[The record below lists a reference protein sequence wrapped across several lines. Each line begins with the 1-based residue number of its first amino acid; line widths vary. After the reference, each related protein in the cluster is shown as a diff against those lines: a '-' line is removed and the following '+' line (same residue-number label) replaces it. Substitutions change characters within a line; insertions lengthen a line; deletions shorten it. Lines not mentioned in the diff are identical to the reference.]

1 MNMESAGRH
10 VACLCA
16 TGMRVLRLKSLATG
30 IRTLSY
36 DINSQVVPNQAD
48 PVQSHKS
55 VMTKEVLAMLE
66 PKSRETF
73 IDMTFGAGGHT
84 REILLAAEGVKVFG
98 LDRDPTAYHLA
109 VEMSKKFPDLP
120 RCLQEEGVTE
130 ESIDGILIDAGCSS
144 MQLDDPHRGFSLS
157 KNCPLDLRMDGERF
171 EDEMLTLQN
180 VQHKRYPKEPTGADV
195 INILDARSLAK
206 IFKVYGEEKHA
217 KKIAQAIIDA
227 RFMLQKITT
236 TSQLA
241 DLVANTLNHDF
252 RLDKLKRRSHSATK
266 VFQALR
272 IFVNNELNELNYA
285 MEVAFRYLRPGGRLV
300 VLTFHSLEDRIIK
313 QHMLGIDL
321 DEPLSPTLTQK
332 YKNAARWHSQGEMN
346 LILNKHWLP
355 INNKVIV
362 PTEEEVLQNARARSA
377 KLRAAKKL

>member
-157 KNCPLDLRMDGERF
+157 KNCPLDLRMDGE
-171 EDEMLTLQN
+171 
-180 VQHKRYPKEPTGADV
+180 RYPKEPTGADV

>member
-10 VACLCA
+10 ITHLCA
-16 TGMRVLRLKSLATG
+16 TGMRVLRLKSLAAG
-30 IRTLSY
+30 IRPLSY
-36 DINSQVVPNQAD
+36 DIRSQVVPNHAD
-48 PVQSHKS
+48 PVQRHKP

-84 REILLAAEGVKVFG
+84 REILLAAENLKVFG
-98 LDRDPTAYHLA
+98 LDRDPTACYLA
-109 VEMSKKFPDLP
+109 SEMSKTFPNSLVPLLGKFSELP
-120 RCLQEEGVTE
+120 KLLQQEGVKE
-130 ESIDGILIDAGCSS
+130 ESIDGILLDAGCSS
-144 MQLDDPHRGFSLS
+144 MQLDDPCRGFSLS
-157 KNCPLDLRMDGERF
+157 KNCPLDLRMDGER
-171 EDEMLTLQN
+171 
-180 VQHKRYPKEPTGADV
+180 YPGEPTGADV
-195 INILDARSLAK
+195 INTLDARSLAK
-206 IFKVYGEEKHA
+206 IFKTYGEEKQA

-236 TSQLA
+236 SSQLA
-241 DLVANTLNHDF
+241 DLVASTLNHDF
-252 RLDKLKRRSHSATK
+252 RLDKLKRKSHSATK

-313 QHMLGIDL
+313 RHMLGIDL
-321 DEPLSPTLTQK
+321 DEPLSPSLTQK
-332 YKNAARWHSQGEMN
+332 YKNAARLHSQNEMN
-346 LILNKHWLP
+346 LIMTKRWLP

-362 PTEEEVLQNARARSA
+362 PTEEEVLKNPRARSA